1 MRAVLQFLREE
12 HATTATEYAVML
24 GAILLVIVAAISVF
38 GSETGGMW
46 GGIHSNL
53 QSAGF

>member
-1 MRAVLQFLREE
+1 MRAVLQFLREDQ
-12 HATTATEYAVML
+12 ATTATEYAVML